1 MDVNGQINA
10 VQRRLGTRTLEAG
23 EGRVLTIAQ
32 TYDATPEDV
41 WDALTNAE
49 RIPRWFMPITGELRV
64 GGRYQLEGNAGGT
77 VERCDPPKF
86 FSATWE
92 YGEGMSWIE
101 VRLTPDGDRT
111 RFELQHIAPVTDSD
125 EFWDTF
131 GPGAVGI
138 GWDLGVLGLAQHLGP
153 GGGVKPEEA
162 PAWLLSDEGKSF
174 VTESSLRWRD
184 ASIAFGT
191 DEAAATAAADR
202 STAAYTASPEES
214 PES

>member
-1 MDVNGQINA
+1 MDVTGQINA
-10 VQRRLGTRTLEAG
+10 VHRRIGDRALEAG

-32 TYDATPEDV
+32 TYDAAPEDV

-49 RIPRWFMPITGELRV
+49 RIPRWFMPISGELRV

-77 VERCDPPKF
+77 IERCDPPKF

-101 VRLTPDGDRT
+101 VRLTPDGDGT
-111 RFELQHIAPVTDSD
+111 RFELQHIAPVAGSD

-138 GWDLGVLGLAQHLGP
+138 GWDLGVLGLALHLGS
-153 GGGVKPEEA
+153 GESLKPEDA

-174 VTESSLRWRD
+174 VAESSLRWRD
-184 ASIAFGT
+184 ASVAFGT

-202 STAAYTASPEES
+202 STAAYTASPEAPAES
-214 PES
+214 